1 MAAGG
6 WSRGWWK
13 DQLECSCKG
22 PKRMAWQSGR
32 VPQWEGSPVASSLCW
47 MVQREAILAS
57 LDFWFFLICPEPS
70 VLCLPCF
77 QGLRNHTWMFWASRK
92 TFFFLKNSSTDEP
105 LKLPGVNCGLPHG
118 GKGSGSQSAWYQK
131 GLEREKNGGG
141 HSLSSA
147 CFQSICSC
155 AEFSLLFYPFRN
167 SDIDSCQH
175 RAGFHL
181 LQERVQAVNLVICP
195 EQQSIWVA
203 FSFLEVCLPKQSL
216 YMSPCTPVL
225 LGLLI

>member
-1 MAAGG
+1 MEGPVRMFLQK
-6 WSRGWWK
+6 SQK
-13 DQLECSCKG
+13 DGLAE
-22 PKRMAWQSGR
+22 WQSPPVRG
-32 VPQWEGSPVASSLCW
+32 VTSGLLPLLNGPEGSYISFLGFLVLSHLPRTLSPLPSLFPGP
-47 MVQREAILAS
+47 Q
-57 LDFWFFLICPEPS
+57 EPYMN
-70 VLCLPCF
+70 VLSK
-77 QGLRNHTWMFWASRK
+77 QEN
-92 TFFFLKNSSTDEP
+92 FFFLKNSSTDEP

-131 GLEREKNGGG
+131 GLERENGGG